1 MNLTDN
7 QVLTIVKAQWRAWL
21 NQGPKSAWGMWIV
34 YLFWYGFAV
43 FLAWVAA
50 TVLPEIQDPRRLA
63 QAVEAAL
70 FLGLLYW
77 QLVPILLASTGMS
90 LDLKRLMV
98 YPVEPSKLFSI
109 EVILRLST
117 GMEVAIVLAGVAAGL
132 WRHPEAPWWGPL
144 IFVPYM
150 AFNMFLSAG
159 VRDLLARLMSKRGVR
174 ELVIFCVVLV
184 SALPQMLLM
193 MFPPER
199 MRGQQVLH
207 FFDNLPVLPMPWTM
221 GARTAVGDG
230 AWWAAPIVLLWL
242 ALGLWFGYRQFIAG
256 LNWDRAEKPREKKEP
271 SPRSTAV
278 AGWLEGFYRLPS
290 RLLPDPLGIL
300 VEKELRF
307 LSRASRFRLVFFMG
321 FSFGLII
328 WFPLAFREGRQDG
341 MLAEN
346 FLVWVSLYATLML
359 GDVLFWNCFGF
370 DRQAVQAYFVMPVRF
385 STILVGKN
393 VAAVSL
399 LFLEILLVTLACS
412 LFRIRVTL
420 DKALEA
426 FAVTGMVCL
435 FLLPVG
441 NLMSVRMP
449 RPTDPSSSWRNSS
462 GGKAQLLL
470 LVVYPLLGIPVAL
483 AYLAR
488 YAFGT
493 ELAFYLALAG
503 GYLIAG
509 ITYYVAMD
517 SAVEYAARES
527 ESTIATLSKGEGP
540 IGG

>member
-1 MNLTDN
+1 MRFNDS
-7 QVLTIVKAQWRAWL
+7 QIWAIVVAQWRGWL
-21 NQGPKSAWGMWIV
+21 NQGPKSVWVMWLV
-34 YLFWYGFAV
+34 YLVWYGFAGL
-43 FLAWVAA
+43 LAWVAA
-50 TVLPEIQDPRRLA
+50 TALPEIKDPRRLA

-77 QLVPILLASTGMS
+77 QLIPILLASTGMS
-90 LDLKRLMV
+90 LDLKRLLV
-98 YPVEPSKLFSI
+98 YPVEPSKLFTI

-117 GMEVAIVLAGVAAGL
+117 GMEVAIVLAGVSIGL
-132 WRHPEAPWWGPL
+132 WRHPDAPWWGP
-144 IFVPYM
+144 FVFAPYM

-159 VRDLLARLMSKRGVR
+159 VRDLLARLMTKRGVR
-174 ELVIFCVVLV
+174 ELVIFGVVLV

-199 MRGQQVLH
+199 MKGQQILR
-207 FFDNLPVLPMPWTM
+207 FFDDLPVLPLPWTM
-221 GARTAVGDG
+221 TARTAVGDG
-230 AWWAAPIVLLWL
+230 AWWAGPAVLLWL
-242 ALGLWFGYRQFIAG
+242 ALGLWFGFRQFIAG
-256 LNWDRAEKPREKKEP
+256 LNWDRAEKPRVKTEP
-271 SPRSTAV
+271 STHSIAV
-278 AGWLEGFYRLPS
+278 AGWMEGFYRLPS
-290 RLLPDPLGIL
+290 RLLPDPLGVL

-321 FSFGLII
+321 FSFGLVI
-328 WFPLAFREGRQDG
+328 WFPLAFRQGREQG

-370 DRQAVQAYFVMPVRF
+370 DRQAAQAYFVMPVRF

-393 VAAVSL
+393 VAAVAL
-399 LFLEILLVTLACS
+399 LFLEVLLVTLACK
-412 LFRIRVTL
+412 LFQIRVTL
-420 DKALEA
+420 DKVVEA

-449 RPTDPSSSWRNSS
+449 RPTNPSSSWRNAS

-493 ELAFYLALAG
+493 ETAFYLALAG
-503 GYLIAG
+503 GYIIAG
-509 ITYYVAMD
+509 ITYYVAME
-517 SAVEYAARES
+517 SAVEYAVRES
-527 ESTIATLSKGEGP
+527 ESTIAALSKGEGP

>member
-1 MNLTDN
+1 MRFTDN
-7 QVLTIVKAQWRAWL
+7 QIWAIVRAQWRAWL

-34 YLFWYGFAV
+34 YLVWYGFAA

-50 TVLPEIQDPRRLA
+50 TVLPEIKDPRRLA
-63 QAVEAAL
+63 QTVEAAL

-77 QLVPILLASTGMS
+77 QLIPILLASTGMS
-90 LDLKRLMV
+90 LDLKRLLV
-98 YPVEPSKLFSI
+98 YPVHASNLFLI

-117 GMEVAIVLAGVAAGL
+117 GMEVAIALSGVAVGL
-132 WRHPEAPWWGPL
+132 WRHPDAPWWGPL
-144 IFVPYM
+144 IFIPYM

-174 ELVIFCVVLV
+174 ELVVFGVVLV
-184 SALPQMLLM
+184 SALPQMLVM

-199 MRGQQVLH
+199 MRGQQILH
-207 FFDNLPVLPMPWTM
+207 FFDNLPFLPLPWTLS
-221 GARTAVGDG
+221 ARTAVGDG
-230 AWWAAPIVLLWL
+230 AWWAAPLVLLWL
-242 ALGLWFGYRQFIAG
+242 GLGLWFGYRQFIAG
-256 LNWDRAEKPREKKEP
+256 MSWDRAEKPREKKAP
-271 SPRSTAV
+271 NLRTIAA
-278 AGWLEGFYRLPS
+278 AGWLESFYRLPS

-300 VEKELRF
+300 VEKEVRF
-307 LSRASRFRLVFFMG
+307 LSRASRFRLVFLMG

-328 WFPLAFREGRQDG
+328 WFPLAFRVGREQG
-341 MLAEN
+341 MLAQN

-399 LFLEILLVTLACS
+399 LFLEILLVTVACM
-412 LFRIRVTL
+412 LFRINVTL
-420 DKALEA
+420 DKVLEA

-449 RPTDPSSSWRNSS
+449 RPTDPSSSWRNAS

-483 AYLAR
+483 PYLSR

-493 ELAFYLALAG
+493 QLAFYLTLAG
-503 GYLIAG
+503 GYIIAG
-509 ITYYVAMD
+509 ITYYVAME
-517 SAVEYAARES
+517 SAVEYAVRES
-527 ESTIATLSKGEGP
+527 EATIAALSKGEGP